1 MPRLVQGSVLQ
12 SRYTVGADR
21 AQEYSF
27 QFTTAEG
34 ADVLVTIDGAPLSFR
49 QFSVSP
55 GRFSGGLV
63 TLAEPPPA
71 GATLVIER
79 QTIAARRTGFGDV
92 GFAPAVAVE
101 AAVSNLLRMIE
112 ELTYDYERSAQAP
125 GHGLSSIRIDGNQ
138 LVFVRDDGAELP
150 VTVPAPGGG
159 VLFTADLQARYGAA
173 ATYLDERLKGVAL
186 AESYE
191 AIADRNRFSDF
202 QRAKLASVEA
212 DAEKNRPELTPAQV
226 AALYEA
232 YSDRAAFTIAL
243 RDQLGRLVEREGVT
257 QQDVD
262 TTVTLLAGAAG
273 AQLRHALLALVM
285 QETVLE
291 TVMVPGA
298 RGSSNRSGNIL
309 VAGSIVG
316 WRVDNNDPIV
326 LEADRILALS
336 PTDEGSPLAA
346 SGIRLGITLNGITS
360 GVVLTV
366 GRTADNVALIEFD
379 AEADYEVQPTVI
391 TGRAAVPSV
400 SIDAR
405 MKSWAQIASTER
417 LPFSVLPIQLAD
429 AQTSA
434 QVITRINAR
443 LAELNL
449 AGITWGTL
457 SGSPAWVGTFDG
469 SYPSLTDQPDIPTDA
484 DVDTRAKAQAD
495 AEIASKV
502 ESFALNAAT
511 LGNQQQRLAAILGE
525 YTPDGGW
532 LNLAGLKGGIT
543 VRTTPVNSAS
553 DFPAAVPGTIDFAIV
568 RTAFGTYALNDFLVR
583 TGTTWTDTGLSVATD
598 RDTNLSWS
606 ATATQ
611 AFVGSSTGTDVELEL
626 ATALLTGMMSAADKG
641 KLNGIA
647 DGAQVNVPQ
656 EKSSWTETDSTDP
669 KYIDDK
675 PDLVEGAYRFVEAA
689 AGEHN
694 PGLATIP
701 FTLEQGRANRIV
713 HVGGLFTFGTEASR
727 AFMGL
732 PDLGNATWWMVYNTS
747 NRVLVLTAPGGN
759 VASVVSV
766 GIGQVKMVARAGTEL
781 VQFFRWPVRWPQVEG
796 KPVEFPPEAH
806 RHPWE
811 QIDGR
816 PDLAQYA
823 RLAGPTFTGNVT
835 VPSPPRPQGV

>member
-63 TLAEPPPA
+63 TVAEPPPA

-243 RDQLGRLVEREGVT
+243 RDQLGRLVEQEGVT

-298 RGSSNRSGNIL
+298 RGSSNRSGTVL
-309 VAGSIVG
+309 EAGSIVG

-326 LEADRILALS
+326 LEADRILALA
-336 PTDEGSPLAA
+336 PTDEGNPLAA
-346 SGIRLGITLNGITS
+346 AGIRIGITLNGLSS

-366 GRTADNVALIEFD
+366 GRTPDNVALIEFD
-379 AEADYEVQPTVI
+379 TEADYEVQPTLI

-400 SIDAR
+400 AIDAR

-434 QVITRINAR
+434 QVITTINQR

-457 SGSPAWVGTFDG
+457 SGRPGWVSSFDG
-469 SYPSLTDQPDIPTDA
+469 SYPSLTGQPDIPTDA

-502 ESFALNAAT
+502 ESFALNATT
-511 LGNQQQRLAAILGE
+511 LGTQQQRLAAILGE

-532 LNLAGLKGGIT
+532 LNLAGLKGGLTI
-543 VRTTPVNSAS
+543 RTTDVRSAS
-553 DFPAAVPGTIDFAIV
+553 DFPAAVVGTLDFAIV
-568 RTAFGTYALNDFLVR
+568 KTAFGTYALNAFLVR
-583 TGTTWTDTGLSVATD
+583 TGSTWTDTGLSVATD
-598 RDTNLSWS
+598 RDTNLDFSRRLINEIRLRC
-606 ATATQ
+606 
-611 AFVGSSTGTDVELEL
+611 STGTGVTFPA
-626 ATALLTGMMSAADKG
+626 ATALLAGLMAGTDKAR
-641 KLNGIA
+641 LDAITDA
-647 DGAQVNVPQ
+647 LYRNVPQ

-675 PDLVEGAYRFVEAA
+675 PDLVGAAYRFLEVAP
-689 AGEHN
+689 GQHN
-694 PGLATIP
+694 PGTALIP
-701 FTLEQGRANRIV
+701 FTVAQARSSRII
-713 HVGGLFTFGTEASR
+713 HVGGAFTFGTDASF
-727 AFMGL
+727 AFMGI
-732 PDLGNATWWMVYNTS
+732 PDVGEATWFVVYNTT
-747 NRVLVLTAPGGN
+747 NRRIILTAPDGN
-759 VASVVSV
+759 VASTITVQV
-766 GIGQVKMVARAGTEL
+766 GQARLVARAGREL
-781 VQFFRWPVRWPQVEG
+781 VSFFRWPVNWSQIAGRPG
-796 KPVEFPPEAH
+796 SFPPSGH
-806 RHPWE
+806 RHPWG

-816 PDLAQYA
+816 PNLALYA
-823 RLAGPTFTGNVT
+823 RLASPAFTGNPT
-835 VPSPPRPQGV
+835 APTPARPD